1 MWVTT
6 AKASGSPVLHRVPA
20 RPIPGDAA
28 QCWLALGIRSIFQVL
43 ARLFTRAYGITPKT
57 SVKKATCQPPPSLI
71 FVCVSLRTHRRCI
84 GLSLHTRCWVHSR
97 KERNAALDRE
107 RRPLLINELKAPIY
121 EDDEE
126 GDAGSKKAGADK
138 GGNGKKGGKGK
149 KDEVVQR
156 EGSTFEGILKKLS
169 LVWDC
174 LW

>member
-1 MWVTT
+1 M
-6 AKASGSPVLHRVPA
+6 
-20 RPIPGDAA
+20 
-28 QCWLALGIRSIFQVL
+28 
-43 ARLFTRAYGITPKT
+43 
-57 SVKKATCQPPPSLI
+57 
-71 FVCVSLRTHRRCI
+71 
-84 GLSLHTRCWVHSR
+84 HSR